1 MDDCY
6 EELKDKLMPFTLPPQ
21 WVGPVDYQTMAGD
34 GVALNCQEDISTAES
49 DSTSMEQAE
58 CIGTEQLQVSMCMY
72 M

>member
-6 EELKDKLMPFTLPPQ
+6 EELKDKLMPCMLFPQ
-21 WVGPVDYQTMAGD
+21 WEGPVDYKTMAGD
-34 GVALNCQEDISTAES
+34 GVALNCQEDISTSES